1 MKRNKKRK
9 AITTVGLLALIL
21 IAGIAIYKY
30 GSDIPLV
37 NKIPIFEEHEHAYRP
52 VFDEEGEIE
61 YWTCAMHP
69 SVRVK
74 EPGKCPICG
83 METIPVWKKDNSHD
97 KPVTQANMEE
107 EDSTKDGED
116 MSGMQGHDH
125 STMGVPTKKDKGLES
140 KSTFTVSP
148 ERQQLIGVKTQLALV
163 RPMDKEIRTVG
174 VVTLDETKIYNVQT
188 RISGWIDKVFV
199 DFTWQHVNVGDPL
212 FSIYSPELVSTQ
224 QEYLLAL
231 KSKKILGNNEF
242 VDIAS
247 SANSLLEATR
257 RRLELWDISNNQI
270 NELEK
275 TRKVKETLIFYSPV
289 KGHVAKKNIFENM
302 YVEPNTTLYKIADH
316 SVVWVQV
323 DIYENEISLI
333 KLGQQATM
341 TLASFPGEEFSG
353 KVTFIWPHLDPKSRT
368 IKVRLEFPNPDMKLL
383 PEMYANV
390 DIIIPL
396 GELLSIP
403 KSSVLRTGKQ
413 DIVFVD
419 RGEGNIEMK
428 RVKLGQEAGGYYEVL
443 RGLHKGE
450 NVVSSANFLID
461 SESKV
466 QAAVAAWDD
475 ESEEENET
483 MQKLELYPEQEMDGS
498 SESMPGKENIN

>member
-30 GSDIPLV
+30 GSRIPLV

-61 YWTCAMHP
+61 YWTCAAHP
-69 SVRVK
+69 SVRLK

-83 METIPVWKKDNSHD
+83 MEATAVRKTDDSKDD
-97 KPVTQANMEE
+97 KYTQSNVTETTA
-107 EDSTKDGED
+107 
-116 MSGMQGHDH
+116 GMQGHDN
-125 STMGVPTKKDKGLES
+125 STMGVPTKKDKGGES

-275 TRKVKETLIFYSPV
+275 TRKVKESLIFYSPV

-302 YVEPNTTLYKIADH
+302 YVEPNTILYKIADH

-333 KLGQQATM
+333 KLGQQATI

-368 IKVRLEFPNPDMKLL
+368 IKVRLEFPNPDLKLL

-390 DIIIPL
+390 NLVIPL
-396 GELLSIP
+396 GDKLTIP
-403 KSSVLRTGKQ
+403 DSAVLRTGKQ

-419 RGEGNIEMK
+419 RGEGNIDMR
-428 RVKLGQEAGGYYEVL
+428 RVELGQEAGGYYEVL

-450 NVVSSANFLID
+450 YVISSANFLID

-475 ESEEENET
+475 ESGEENET

-498 SESMPGKENIN
+498 SESMPGQENIN